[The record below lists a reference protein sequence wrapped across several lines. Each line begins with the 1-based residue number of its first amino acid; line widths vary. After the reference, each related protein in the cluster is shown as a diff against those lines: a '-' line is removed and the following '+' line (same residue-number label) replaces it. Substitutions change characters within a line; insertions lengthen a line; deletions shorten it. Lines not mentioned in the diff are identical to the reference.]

1 MAPQHL
7 VHSLQAQR
15 QHAENLSNLSSESV
29 CEMCRYIMCASAHVQ
44 VIRVGVALAHLS
56 VKTTR
61 RSIQDE
67 ILTYVEEEVPNTLL
81 SVSIF

>member
-1 MAPQHL
+1 
-7 VHSLQAQR
+7 
-15 QHAENLSNLSSESV
+15 
-29 CEMCRYIMCASAHVQ
+29 MCASAHVQ